1 MTDTVESL
9 NAALA
14 NLNLKLKSAQ
24 AFKESYQLHNISMNK
39 KVIEQRKLILALKAD
54 IKRLETKAAK

>member
-1 MTDTVESL
+1 VTDTVESL

-39 KVIEQRKLILALKAD
+39 KVIEQRKLILALKED
-54 IKRLETKAAK
+54 IKRLQTKAAK

>member
-1 MTDTVESL
+1 VTDTVESL

-39 KVIEQRKLILALKAD
+39 KVIEQRKLILALKED

>member
-39 KVIEQRKLILALKAD
+39 KVIEQRKLILALKED

>member
-1 MTDTVESL
+1 VTDTVESL

-14 NLNLKLKSAQ
+14 NSNLKLKSAQ

-39 KVIEQRKLILALKAD
+39 KVIEQRKLILALKED

>member
-39 KVIEQRKLILALKAD
+39 KVIEQRKLILALKED
-54 IKRLETKAAK
+54 IKRLQTKAAK